1 MSCGS
6 CSYDHRPLTPA
17 RSSPKAPAI
26 ARLND
31 HFLKLSAGYLF
42 PEIGRRVNTF
52 AEANPDAAIIKL
64 GIGDVTEPLPAAC
77 REAMKAAVDDLGD
90 KASFRGYGPE
100 QGYLWL
106 REKIAKYDFG
116 SRGCEVS
123 PDEIFV
129 SDGSKC
135 DCANVLD
142 ILGPGNRIAVTNP
155 VYPVYVDTNVMAGN
169 TDPALGGGGYEGITY
184 LPLTR
189 ENGFEAGIP
198 IEKVNV
204 VYLCFPNNP
213 TGAVATKEHLQKWV
227 DYAHK
232 HDALILFDA
241 AYEAFV
247 QDDTLPRSIYEIPGA
262 DTCAI
267 EFRSFSKN
275 AGFTGTRCAFTV
287 CPKGVMA
294 TDADGNKHAL
304 HKLWNRRQGTKFN
317 GVSYV
322 VQRAAEAVYSDAG
335 RVQCAGL
342 VSFYMENASI
352 LREKLGAAGIAV
364 HGGVHAPYLWLE
376 TPGGVPSW
384 DFFDSLLHDAHVVA
398 HPARRLGPAGEGY
411 FRLFGLQQPR
421 ERGRSDLRIEKGLAV
436 ASRSGRGFVADSL
449 RPCRPRRSPS
459 SRRSRTASSRGWRG

>member
-1 MSCGS
+1 M
-6 CSYDHRPLTPA
+6 
-17 RSSPKAPAI
+17 
-26 ARLND
+26 
-31 HFLKLSAGYLF
+31 KLAAGYLF
-42 PEIGRRVNTF
+42 PEIGRRVNAF

-106 REKIAKYDFG
+106 REKIAEHDFQR
-116 SRGCEVS
+116 RGCDVS

-142 ILGPGNRIAVTNP
+142 ILGPGNRIAVTDP

-169 TDPALGGGGYEGITY
+169 TGPALDGGGYEGITY
-184 LPLTR
+184 LPLSK
-189 ENGFEAGIP
+189 ENGFEAEIP
-198 IEKVNV
+198 AEKVDV

-213 TGAVATKEHLQKWV
+213 TGAVATREHLQKWV
-227 DYAHK
+227 DYAK
-232 HDALILFDA
+232 EHDALLLLFDA

-247 QDDTLPRSIYEIPGA
+247 QDDSLPRSIYEIPGA

-294 TDADGNKHAL
+294 TDADGSKHAL

-335 RVQCAGL
+335 REECAGL

-352 LREKLGAAGIAV
+352 LKEKLGAAGIAV

-376 TPGGVPSW
+376 TPGGGPSW
-384 DFFDSLLHDAHVVA
+384 DFFDSLLHDAHVVGTPGA
-398 HPARRLGPAGEGY
+398 GFGKAGEGY
-411 FRLFGLQQPR
+411 FRLSAFNSR
-421 ERGRSDLRIEKGLAV
+421 ENVEEAISRIEKNLSLAAV
-436 ASRSGRGFVADSL
+436 
-449 RPCRPRRSPS
+449 
-459 SRRSRTASSRGWRG
+459 